1 MVQPREQHSSLWIPA
16 SPSAGLADLL
26 DGAKSLQFDVGKG
39 TADADDSD
47 KDNAPLEPIYIESP
61 AIKSP
66 LVLDWWSDRSIKP
79 WAGSMKE
86 RLILRAMLGAID
98 PMDGDPLNYAKP
110 VSDPSPPVVAGKR
123 SKQTRKREPFYF
135 DCRRGSNAHPLDSG
149 FSPDT
154 HHLESFCF
162 PTVEAL
168 CFIGLQ
174 RARPALANVPNR
186 LRYTAWTE
194 SVPVNAIGP
203 GVCGIVG
210 CPAHSTSSTISFEPT
225 RETTRVFPAQL
236 VKGARMSEP
245 MFSQFSD
252 LLQPD
257 GPVAII
263 ITQALVP
270 VNEDDQIIFPP
281 TYPMT
286 SFKVRVHTIRDG
298 DYRVS
303 VELPPDSK
311 RDKNEKNS
319 DQRPGYN
326 LDRFPNGTTP
336 ARSTARSRRRIG

>member
-1 MVQPREQHSSLWIPA
+1 MKNPLPSISIPVDLSNPGQFFACCGLFELADRLWPGTEGWFEPREQHSSLWIPA

-203 GVCGIVG
+203 VVCGIVRMPG
-210 CPAHSTSSTISFEPT
+210 SLDFTFDNFFRTDQRKHKSFSRST
-225 RETTRVFPAQL
+225 RER
-236 VKGARMSEP
+236 
-245 MFSQFSD
+245 
-252 LLQPD
+252 
-257 GPVAII
+257 
-263 ITQALVP
+263 
-270 VNEDDQIIFPP
+270 
-281 TYPMT
+281 
-286 SFKVRVHTIRDG
+286 
-298 DYRVS
+298 
-303 VELPPDSK
+303 SK
-311 RDKNEKNS
+311 NV
-319 DQRPGYN
+319 
-326 LDRFPNGTTP
+326 
-336 ARSTARSRRRIG
+336 